1 MWFNAAPILHGLFS
15 PKYFNRYPI
24 ARPWRW
30 RVGCLLRVRTVISL
44 RWRHNERDGV
54 SNHQHV
60 IVYSTIYS
68 GAEQREHQSYASLA
82 YVPGIHRW
90 PVNSPHKRPVTRKMF
105 PFDDVIMYSLY
116 PLQCRMQYYVIS
128 DRPIKSSSSLSSSS
142 LSSSSSFYCHY
153 HCYMFHYHHYYC
165 RYIHHHYHK

>member
-1 MWFNAAPILHGLFS
+1 M
-15 PKYFNRYPI
+15 YPI
-24 ARPWRW
+24 ARPWGW
-30 RVGCLLRVRTVISL
+30 RVGCLLRVRIVISL

-90 PVNSPHKRPVTRKMF
+90 PMNSPHIRPVTRKMF

-128 DRPIKSSSSLSSSS
+128 DRPTCIKSSSSLSSSS

-165 RYIHHHYHK
+165 RYNHHHYHK